1 MDYSIREKDFS
12 ANRGYR
18 KKDKTYTVADLNSAK
33 RRRRSRID
41 YRKVVAI
48 TLGTVVII
56 VAGFSVYNHLPFVKV
71 NKAIAAGNK
80 YSANEDYESAINSY
94 SEAIEIDSGSV
105 AAYSNMAGAYLSI
118 DDSESA
124 KKVLYDGWQN
134 TESEALL
141 DNYHTVILNDVVN
154 TINRQE
160 ATIDSVLDIVSVL
173 ETDSTNKDAI
183 ELLDAAHTRC
193 FAVYG
198 SDVNSL
204 FRSSDSSEN
213 YRKYEEIVTRLLTVY
228 QDSPSDELKNLV
240 VKYAVPSLDS
250 FTMNYDDAVSYA
262 TLLSK
267 VDSVTG
273 FDKDSSEVSACLN
286 DTQSVL
292 SVFTGIFEQLDIGNV
307 DELRDFIVT
316 DEYVTLRNKY
326 LNQENT
332 PLENTTYIPISRDG
346 IVLNRSEEGWSYRF
360 LSFEENPDNTG
371 VITLWANYFEDN
383 GVQRNSISYE
393 PASIDGNLYPHTKYS
408 VTYLNSYITS
418 GKSTKV
424 EKMNYR
430 LDTTI
435 TYEDGT
441 VDETIVGDWGGANEW
456 IMDIDTIESRIRA

>member
-1 MDYSIREKDFS
+1 MDFSVREKDFS
-12 ANRGYR
+12 ANGGYR
-18 KKDKTYTVADLNSAK
+18 KKDRAYSVADLNRTK
-33 RRRRSRID
+33 RNRKSKID
-41 YRKVVAI
+41 YRKVAAI
-48 TLGTVVII
+48 ALGTVVVF
-56 VAGFSVYNHLPFVKV
+56 VAGFSVYNRLPFVKV
-71 NKAIAAGNK
+71 NKAIAAGKK

-94 SEAIEIDSGSV
+94 SEAIEIDAGSV

-134 TESEALL
+134 TENEALL

-154 TINRQE
+154 TINRQQ
-160 ATIDSVLDIVSVL
+160 ATIDTVLDIVNVL
-173 ETDSTNKDAI
+173 ETDSTNKDAM

-193 FAVYG
+193 FTVYG
-198 SDVNSL
+198 SDVNAL
-204 FRSSDSSEN
+204 FRSTEGSDN
-213 YRKYEEIVTRLLTVY
+213 YKKYEEIVSRLLTVY
-228 QDSPSDELKNLV
+228 QSSPSDELKELV
-240 VKYAVPSLDS
+240 IKYAVPSIDS
-250 FTMNYDDAVSYA
+250 FTMNYEDAVSYA
-262 TLLSK
+262 ALLSQ
-267 VDSVTG
+267 VDAVTG
-273 FDKDSSEVSACLN
+273 FDRDSTAVNACLT
-286 DTQSVL
+286 DAQSVL
-292 SVFTGIFEQLDIGNV
+292 SVFTGIFEQLDVGNV

-326 LNQENT
+326 LNQEET
-332 PLENTTYIPISRDG
+332 PLENTTYIPICRDG
-346 IVLNRSEEGWSYRF
+346 IILNRTEDGWSYRF
-360 LSFEENPDNTG
+360 LSFDEKPDNTG

-393 PASIDGNLYPHTKYS
+393 PAAIDGNLYPHTKYS

>member
-1 MDYSIREKDFS
+1 
-12 ANRGYR
+12 
-18 KKDKTYTVADLNSAK
+18 
-33 RRRRSRID
+33 
-41 YRKVVAI
+41 
-48 TLGTVVII
+48 
-56 VAGFSVYNHLPFVKV
+56 
-71 NKAIAAGNK
+71 
-80 YSANEDYESAINSY
+80 
-94 SEAIEIDSGSV
+94 
-105 AAYSNMAGAYLSI
+105 
-118 DDSESA
+118 
-124 KKVLYDGWQN
+124 
-134 TESEALL
+134 
-141 DNYHTVILNDVVN
+141 
-154 TINRQE
+154 
-160 ATIDSVLDIVSVL
+160 
-173 ETDSTNKDAI
+173 
-183 ELLDAAHTRC
+183 
-193 FAVYG
+193 
-198 SDVNSL
+198 
-204 FRSSDSSEN
+204 
-213 YRKYEEIVTRLLTVY
+213 
-228 QDSPSDELKNLV
+228 
-240 VKYAVPSLDS
+240 
-250 FTMNYDDAVSYA
+250 
-262 TLLSK
+262 
-267 VDSVTG
+267 
-273 FDKDSSEVSACLN
+273 
-286 DTQSVL
+286 VL

-371 VITLWANYFEDN
+371 VLTLWANYFEDN

>member
-1 MDYSIREKDFS
+1 MDFS
-12 ANRGYR
+12 VRENNFAAR
-18 KKDKTYTVADLNSAK
+18 DVSVADLNRAK
-33 RRRRSRID
+33 RKRRSKID
-41 YRKVVAI
+41 YRKVTAI
-48 TLGTVVII
+48 ALGTVVVF

-71 NKAIAAGNK
+71 SKAIAAGNK

-134 TESEALL
+134 TDNEALL

-154 TINRQE
+154 TINRQQ
-160 ATIDSVLDIVSVL
+160 ATIDNVLDIISVL
-173 ETDSTNKDAI
+173 ETDSLNKDAI
-183 ELLDAAHTRC
+183 ELLNAAHTRC
-193 FAVYG
+193 FTAYG

-204 FRSSDSSEN
+204 FRSADGSDN
-213 YRKYEEIVTRLLTVY
+213 YKKYEEIVTRLLAVY
-228 QDSPSDELKNLV
+228 QDSPSDELKELV
-240 VKYAVPSLDS
+240 IKYAVPSVDS
-250 FTMNYDDAVSYA
+250 FTMNYEDVLSYA
-262 TLLSK
+262 ALLSK
-267 VDSVTG
+267 VDAVTG
-273 FDKDSSEVSACLN
+273 FDKDSSEVSACLTDAQN
-286 DTQSVL
+286 VL
-292 SVFTGIFEQLDIGNV
+292 SVFAGIFDQLDVGNV

-316 DEYVTLRNKY
+316 DEYVTLRNKF
-326 LNQENT
+326 LNQEVT

-346 IVLNRSEEGWSYRF
+346 IILNKNEEGWSYRF
-360 LSFEENPDNTG
+360 LSFDENADNTG

-393 PASIDGNLYPHTKYS
+393 PASIDGNYYPHTKYS